1 MFRHARLLVGK
12 QTGRLKKKK
21 EIISRVISI
30 SIVIR
35 DVRKILFLSKEPWY
49 IFTLVNLKLHQLEET
64 LLDEHLGLSVNKLIT
79 GNTTEGSR
87 RIEVGESARDK
98 VGELPRATSSCRDLE
113 KFYWYWRVSC
123 WSATI
128 ILLPFETF
136 SCIFPAIYTNNTTLW
151 FHRDYYWR
159 AER

>member
-1 MFRHARLLVGK
+1 MVYFHPGK
-12 QTGRLKKKK
+12 PET
-21 EIISRVISI
+21 
-30 SIVIR
+30 
-35 DVRKILFLSKEPWY
+35 PP
-49 IFTLVNLKLHQLEET
+49 QLEET

-113 KFYWYWRVSC
+113 KFYWYWRISC

-128 ILLPFETF
+128 ILSPV
-136 SCIFPAIYTNNTTLW
+136 
-151 FHRDYYWR
+151 
-159 AER
+159 